1 MNNYHMCT
9 GYMQVKPSLHTHYD
23 LCRNK
28 PYNVKT
34 CSEEEKE
41 FLNQLGVFSDSEPVY
56 TLC

>member
-1 MNNYHMCT
+1 MCT
-9 GYMQVKPSLHTHYD
+9 GYMQVKLSLHTHYD

-41 FLNQLGVFSDSEPVY
+41 FLNQLSVFSDSEPVY